1 MKFIM
6 FLIAS
11 IIVSLFRYMY
21 NLMLNIRAITL
32 CKSSL
37 KIFYQLQFI
46 HSMCVSLYCNQVHVT
61 VFVICSSNKKKKKK
75 KKRKKKG

>member
-1 MKFIM
+1 M

-11 IIVSLFRYMY
+11 IIALFRYVY

-37 KIFYQLQFI
+37 NILLITFVYTVCILILQ
-46 HSMCVSLYCNQVHVT
+46 SGSRNG
-61 VFVICSSNKKKKKK
+61 ICYMFFK
-75 KKRKKKG
+75 